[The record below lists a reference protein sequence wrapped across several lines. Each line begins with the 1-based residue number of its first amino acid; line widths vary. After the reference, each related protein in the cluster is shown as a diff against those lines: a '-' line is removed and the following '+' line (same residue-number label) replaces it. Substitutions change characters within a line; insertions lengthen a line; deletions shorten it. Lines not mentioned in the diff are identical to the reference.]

1 MKKNALTA
9 PILHK
14 RVGRYPTFSL
24 FLQGR
29 TGQNHFYNPEL
40 VLLSTD
46 ALGLSSQMWLCQ
58 HFSVGGMG
66 RRARRREKAREGA
79 GTGGSTN
86 SLILPSLAVPSQL
99 SPPLLALPPAFPRAP
114 ALSLLPHPVTGLG
127 QCSSLGIPA
136 QDPGRSQCLPPK
148 PTFSA
153 WLSLPALSRSHVDPT
168 ERSLPSWAQPEHPRP
183 FLYPPHGMLRNLRTS
198 IKAFK
203 KSFSLF
209 ENVSVFPFSGVL
221 MGRRAKDDNVYSSK
235 S

>member
-1 MKKNALTA
+1 MKKNALIA

-46 ALGLSSQMWLCQ
+46 SLGLSSQMWLCQ

-79 GTGGSTN
+79 GAGGSTN
-86 SLILPSLAVPSQL
+86 SLILLSLAFPSQL

-148 PTFSA
+148 PTVSA

-183 FLYPPHGMLRNLRTS
+183 FRYPPHGMLRNLRTG

-209 ENVSVFPFSGVL
+209 ENFSVFPFPRVL

>member
-1 MKKNALTA
+1 MKKNALIA

-14 RVGRYPTFSL
+14 KVGRYPKFSL
-24 FLQGR
+24 FVQGH

-46 ALGLSSQMWLCQ
+46 SLGLSSQMWLCQ
-58 HFSVGGMG
+58 HLSVGGMG

-86 SLILPSLAVPSQL
+86 SLILPSLAFPSQL
-99 SPPLLALPPAFPRAP
+99 SPPLLVLPPAFLRAP
-114 ALSLLPHPVTGLG
+114 AFSFLPHPVTGLG

-136 QDPGRSQCLPPK
+136 QDPDRSQCLPPK
-148 PTFSA
+148 PTFPA
-153 WLSLPALSRSHVDPT
+153 WHSIPALSRSHVDPT
-168 ERSLPSWAQPEHPRP
+168 GRSLPSWAQPEHPRP
-183 FLYPPHGMLRNLRTS
+183 FRCPPHGMPRNLTTS
-198 IKAFK
+198 IKAFQK
-203 KSFSLF
+203 NFSLF
-209 ENVSVFPFSGVL
+209 ENYSVFPSSGVF

>member
-1 MKKNALTA
+1 MKKNALIA

-29 TGQNHFYNPEL
+29 TGQNRFYNPEL

-46 ALGLSSQMWLCQ
+46 SLGLSSQMWLCQ

-86 SLILPSLAVPSQL
+86 SLILPSLAFPSQL

-153 WLSLPALSRSHVDPT
+153 LAFTSRPFALPRGPHRAQPTQLGTAGAPETFPLPASRD
-168 ERSLPSWAQPEHPRP
+168 A
-183 FLYPPHGMLRNLRTS
+183 
-198 IKAFK
+198 A
-203 KSFSLF
+203 KSK
-209 ENVSVFPFSGVL
+209 NQHKGI
-221 MGRRAKDDNVYSSK
+221 
-235 S
+235 

>member
-1 MKKNALTA
+1 MKKNALIA

-183 FLYPPHGMLRNLRTS
+183 FRYPPHGMLRNLRTS

>member
-1 MKKNALTA
+1 MKKNALIA

-29 TGQNHFYNPEL
+29 TGQNRFYNPEL

-183 FLYPPHGMLRNLRTS
+183 FRYPPHGMLRNLRTS

-209 ENVSVFPFSGVL
+209 ENFSVFPFSGVL